1 MSEPISKGGTAHPRL
16 TRQQKAAAVIVS
28 LGTDKASQL
37 YQYMDPEDVEQI
49 TLEVAKLGYLD
60 SSATED
66 VLTEYYQMCMT
77 NKAVT
82 EGGLEYARAVL
93 EKAFGQQTATSLLE
107 KVTKSLKNREF
118 AFLNKA
124 DEKSLYAALQHER
137 PQTIALVLSYVDA
150 EKSAA
155 VIEELDDE
163 RQVRVIENMANME
176 SASPT
181 AVKII
186 EAEME
191 KKFSSLMTASNVK
204 VGGVDFVADVMNNL
218 DRSSE
223 KNIFDRLAEYNEP
236 LADEIRKRMFVF
248 EDIVTMDDR
257 SVQRFVRDCD
267 PRDLVLALKGA
278 NSDVANKIF
287 TNMSARMAQSIR
299 EFIKSEVNEQ
309 GNKIK
314 KVRSFDKVIGE
325 VGFDDKQKKLAK
337 KYLEELKGSY
347 LAKDTLKNQD
357 EKIKFIKKVSELSYE
372 NYEKYKILPS
382 ITVGQAI
389 LESRWGESDLSK
401 NSNNIFGVK
410 ADARWNG
417 KVVEVNTSENYDD
430 KIVAKFRKY
439 DSIKDSINDHGKFL
453 TENKRYEESGLFKAT
468 HYTTQ
473 AQALEDAGYATKK
486 NEDGELIYADI
497 LIDLIKKYNLQLL
510 DREVQEIN

>member
-248 EDIVTMDDR
+248 EDIITMD
-257 SVQRFVRDCD
+257 VRDCD

-299 EFIKSEVNEQ
+299 EDLEITSN
-309 GNKIK
+309 
-314 KVRSFDKVIGE
+314 VRIRDVEEAQQRI
-325 VGFDDKQKKLAK
+325 VGIIRD
-337 KYLEELKGSY
+337 LEERSELIILKGG
-347 LAKDTLKNQD
+347 KD
-357 EKIKFIKKVSELSYE
+357 
-372 NYEKYKILPS
+372 
-382 ITVGQAI
+382 
-389 LESRWGESDLSK
+389 
-401 NSNNIFGVK
+401 
-410 ADARWNG
+410 
-417 KVVEVNTSENYDD
+417 
-430 KIVAKFRKY
+430 
-439 DSIKDSINDHGKFL
+439 
-453 TENKRYEESGLFKAT
+453 
-468 HYTTQ
+468 
-473 AQALEDAGYATKK
+473 
-486 NEDGELIYADI
+486 DI
-497 LIDLIKKYNLQLL
+497 IA
-510 DREVQEIN
+510 